1 MPSVH
6 SCVCDSSEKYVS
18 VCDKHYR
25 REGVIPTAASGRGER
40 RSSSPRRPC
49 SDRHL
54 LNAATSSVHTAP
66 QPSPPR
72 LPSLSTP
79 SPSTTVVYTPHRCEI
94 CRAEVCSHNRCP
106 SLQPFSFFL
115 LSRVEMR
122 VGDGRGGGIQ
132 GSRWFDDGDSLFPAA
147 ASSTTSRSGG
157 LSTTSSGPPW
167 LPPPPPWIW
176 WKPSPFTSPLRRL
189 LIPSSRFSGGDGV
202 LIRWLDLLHAAE
214 APPHP
219 SHRVHRGLCIPLPS
233 ANILGPHDES
243 ERGSATMR
251 LLRVPQAQAHYA
263 VLWPPTARMRVKAAK
278 PCGGRWLCACLL
290 REA

>member
-167 LPPPPPWIW
+167 VPPLPHGFGG
-176 WKPSPFTSPLRRL
+176 SQVLSRRL
-189 LIPSSRFSGGDGV
+189 
-202 LIRWLDLLHAAE
+202 
-214 APPHP
+214 
-219 SHRVHRGLCIPLPS
+219 
-233 ANILGPHDES
+233 
-243 ERGSATMR
+243 
-251 LLRVPQAQAHYA
+251 
-263 VLWPPTARMRVKAAK
+263 
-278 PCGGRWLCACLL
+278 CAGC
-290 REA
+290 

>member
-1 MPSVH
+1 MSAVRLLHADLVPIGTSSTLPPHPSIQRRSH
-6 SCVCDSSEKYVS
+6 RLPDS
-18 VCDKHYR
+18 R
-25 REGVIPTAASGRGER
+25 RCPPRPLPRPSFIPPTAVKS
-40 RSSSPRRPC
+40 
-49 SDRHL
+49 
-54 LNAATSSVHTAP
+54 AAQRCAAIIVAP
-66 QPSPPR
+66 PSN
-72 LPSLSTP
+72 LF
-79 SPSTTVVYTPHRCEI
+79 
-94 CRAEVCSHNRCP
+94 
-106 SLQPFSFFL
+106 PFFYYL
-115 LSRVEMR
+115 EMQ
-122 VGDGRGGGIQ
+122 VGDGRCGGIQ

-189 LIPSSRFSGGDGV
+189 LIPSTRFSGGDGV

-263 VLWPPTARMRVKAAK
+263 VL
-278 PCGGRWLCACLL
+278 
-290 REA
+290 